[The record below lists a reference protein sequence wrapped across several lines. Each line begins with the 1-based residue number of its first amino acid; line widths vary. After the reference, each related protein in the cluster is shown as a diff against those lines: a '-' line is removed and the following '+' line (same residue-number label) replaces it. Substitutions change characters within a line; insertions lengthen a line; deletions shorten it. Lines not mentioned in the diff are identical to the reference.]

1 MSCKIEAWWQNTFR
15 QSLLLGG
22 IFSALDNVKEKL
34 KPSTG
39 AIGSLMQKGAFLIAL
54 ALFLAIGMPQ
64 FANDKMGLA
73 LITLAAGFLWVLGYL
88 LGGEEKRE
96 LSHIDLLVLLLMAI
110 NIICAFSSHYLMA
123 SIKGLAKVI
132 IYIGSYFLFTAVLH
146 ASLKRRL
153 FILFTLLLNGLLLA
167 LYGFYQYKIGVA
179 PLATWEDP
187 SVEGGGGTRIFAT
200 MGNPNLLAG
209 FFTPLVPISLGLS
222 LYFTELKK
230 YMPAIGSI
238 LLCGAIILAI
248 IFTGCRGAYI
258 ALGASLLMLGL
269 SVSVWAWKYFPSVRK
284 YLPVLFLAILVALAL
299 VVWKVPQVQER
310 IGSMFSG
317 RDHSSNSYRMNVWM
331 ASLHMFAQNWWLG
344 IGVGNE
350 AFRLAYG
357 LYMVSGFDALGT
369 YCVPLEVAVENGIV
383 GVLIFALLVGL
394 VMYKAHHLFWDK
406 ELNLGAWRWVILG
419 LAGAVFAL
427 MVHGMVDTVFYR
439 PQVHFIFWLCVS
451 LIALPWNIYKEG
463 NTKINAS

>member
-1 MSCKIEAWWQNTFR
+1 MSSKMENWWQNTFK
-15 QSLLLGG
+15 QSLFLGG
-22 IFSALDNVKEKL
+22 ITSLLSGIKEKL

-39 AIGSLMQKGAFLIAL
+39 AVGGFLQKVAFVIVL

-73 LITLAAGFLWVLGYL
+73 LITLASGFLWVLGYL

-96 LSHIDLLVLLLMAI
+96 LSHIDLFVLLLMGI
-110 NIICAFSSHYLMA
+110 NIISAFSSHYLMA

-132 IYIGSYFLFTAVLH
+132 IYIGSYFLFTAVLQ

-153 FILFTLLLNGLLLA
+153 FVLYTLLLNGLLLA

-187 SVEGGGGTRIFAT
+187 TVEGGGGTRIFAT

-209 FFTPLVPISLGLS
+209 FFTPLVPISLGLT

-230 YMPAIGSI
+230 YIPAVLT
-238 LLCGAIILAI
+238 LLLSGTLMIAIVL
-248 IFTGCRGAYI
+248 TGCRGAYI
-258 ALGASLLMLGL
+258 ALGACLSMLGL
-269 SVSVWAWKYFPSVRK
+269 SVAMWAWKKMPAVRK
-284 YLPVLFLAILVALAL
+284 YLPVLFIAVLVALAL

-317 RDHSSNSYRMNVWM
+317 RDHSSNSYRMNVWI

-357 LYMVSGFDALGT
+357 LYMISGFDALGT
-369 YCVPLEVAVENGIV
+369 YCVPLEIAVENGIV

-394 VMYKAHHLFWDK
+394 TMFKAHKLFWNK
-406 ELNLGAWRWVILG
+406 ETDMGAWRWVILG
-419 LAGAVFAL
+419 LAGGVFGL
-427 MVHGMVDTVFYR
+427 IIHGMVDTVFYR

-451 LIALPWNIYKEG
+451 LIALPWNIYKDANG
-463 NTKINAS
+463 KISST

>member
-1 MSCKIEAWWQNTFR
+1 MENWWQNTFK
-15 QSLLLGG
+15 QSLLLGSV
-22 IFSALDNVKEKL
+22 FAALQSIKDKL

-39 AIGSLMQKGAFLIAL
+39 ALGSILQKIAFFIVL
-54 ALFLAIGMPQ
+54 ALFLAIGLPQ

-73 LITLAAGFLWVLGYL
+73 LITLAAGFLWVVGYL
-88 LGGEEKRE
+88 LGGKEKRE
-96 LSHIDLLVLLLMAI
+96 LSHLDLFVLLLMGI

-132 IYIGSYFLFTAVLH
+132 IYIGSYFLFTAVLQ

-153 FILFTLLLNGLLLA
+153 AILFTLLLNGLLLA
-167 LYGFYQYKIGVA
+167 FYGFYQYKIGVA

-209 FFTPLVPISLGLS
+209 FFTPLVPISLGLT
-222 LYFTELKK
+222 LYFAELKK
-230 YMPAIGSI
+230 YITAIA
-238 LLCGAIILAI
+238 LLLLSGALVLAI
-248 IFTGCRGAYI
+248 VFTGCRGAYI
-258 ALGASLLMLGL
+258 ALGACLFMLGF
-269 SVSVWAWKYFPSVRK
+269 SISVWAWKYLPSVRK
-284 YLPVLFLAILVALAL
+284 FLPVIALLICVGLAL
-299 VVWKVPQVQER
+299 IVWKVPQVQER

-317 RDHSSNSYRMNVWM
+317 RDHSSNSYRMNVWI

-369 YCVPLEVAVENGIV
+369 YCVPLEIAVENGIV
-383 GVLIFALLVGL
+383 GVLIFGLLVGL
-394 VMYKAHHLFWDK
+394 TMLKAHKLFWDK
-406 ELNLGAWRWVILG
+406 ENDLKAWRWVILG
-419 LAGAVFAL
+419 LSAALFAL
-427 MVHGMVDTVFYR
+427 MIHGMVDTVFYR

-451 LIALPWNIYKEG
+451 LIALPWNIYKDAIQED
-463 NTKINAS
+463 

>member
-1 MSCKIEAWWQNTFR
+1 MENWWQNTFK
-15 QSLLLGG
+15 QSLLLGS
-22 IFSALDNVKEKL
+22 IFAGLQSIKDKL

-39 AIGSLMQKGAFLIAL
+39 ALGSILQKIAFFIVL
-54 ALFLAIGMPQ
+54 ALFIAIGLPQ

-73 LITLAAGFLWVLGYL
+73 LITLAAGFLWIVGYL
-88 LGGEEKRE
+88 LGGKEKRE
-96 LSHIDLLVLLLMAI
+96 LSHIDLFVLLLMGI

-132 IYIGSYFLFTAVLH
+132 IYIGSYFLFSAVLQ

-153 FILFTLLLNGLLLA
+153 AVLFTLLLNGLLLA
-167 LYGFYQYKIGVA
+167 FYGFYQYKIGVA

-209 FFTPLVPISLGLS
+209 FFTPLVPISLGLT
-222 LYFTELKK
+222 LYFAELKK
-230 YMPAIGSI
+230 YIPAIA
-238 LLCGAIILAI
+238 LLLLSGALVLAI
-248 IFTGCRGAYI
+248 VFTGCRGAYI
-258 ALGASLLMLGL
+258 ALGACLAMLGL
-269 SVSVWAWKYFPSVRK
+269 SVSVWAWKYLPSVRK
-284 YLPVLFLAILVALAL
+284 FLPVIALVICVGLAL

-317 RDHSSNSYRMNVWM
+317 RDHSSNSYRMNVWI

-369 YCVPLEVAVENGIV
+369 YCVPLEIAVENGIL

-394 VMYKAHHLFWDK
+394 TMFKAHSLFWDK
-406 ELNLGAWRWVILG
+406 ENDLKAWRWVILG
-419 LAGAVFAL
+419 LAAAL
-427 MVHGMVDTVFYR
+427 FGLMIHGMVDTVFYR

-451 LIALPWNIYKEG
+451 LIALPWNIYKDANRED
-463 NTKINAS
+463 

>member
-1 MSCKIEAWWQNTFR
+1 MSCKIETWWQNTFR

-22 IFSALDNVKEKL
+22 TLSALDSVKEKL

-39 AIGSLMQKGAFLIAL
+39 KVGSLLQKLAFLIVL

-73 LITLAAGFLWVLGYL
+73 LITLISVFLWVLGYL

-96 LSHIDLLVLLLMAI
+96 LSHIDLLVLSLMGI

-123 SIKGLAKVI
+123 SLKGLAKVI
-132 IYIGSYFLFTAVLH
+132 VYIGSYFLFTAVLQ
-146 ASLKRRL
+146 ASPKRRL
-153 FILFTLLLNGLLLA
+153 IVLFTLLLNGLALA
-167 LYGFYQYKIGVA
+167 FYGFYQYKIGVA

-222 LYFTELKK
+222 LYFIDLKK
-230 YMPAIGSI
+230 YIPAAASI
-238 LLCGAIILAI
+238 LLCGALVLAI
-248 IFTGCRGAYI
+248 VFTGCRGAYI
-258 ALGASLLMLGL
+258 ALGACLMMFGL
-269 SVSVWAWKYFPSVRK
+269 CVSVWAWKYLPAVRK
-284 YLPVLFLAILVALAL
+284 YLPVMFLAIIVALAL

-317 RDHSSNSYRMNVWM
+317 RDHSSNSYRMNVWI
-331 ASLHMFAQNWWLG
+331 ASLHMFAENWWLG

-369 YCVPLEVAVENGIV
+369 YCVPLEIAVENGIA
-383 GVLIFALLVGL
+383 GVLIFGLLVGL
-394 VMYKAHHLFWDK
+394 VLLKAHHLFWDK
-406 ELNLGAWRWVILG
+406 EQNLGAWRFVVLG

-451 LIALPWNIYKEG
+451 LIALPWNTYKEG
-463 NTKINAS
+463 NIKINAV